1 MGRVLAP
8 YGVKGWIKVRPYSA
22 EPNALIGHRRWWL
35 AKTGDEWREF
45 ALIEARR
52 HANALVALLEGLSR
66 REDAAEWSGA
76 AVGVPRAAL
85 PQLSGGEIY
94 LADLLDLKVVN
105 RQGEKLGRV
114 TELLET
120 PAHAVLRV
128 EDESGREELI
138 PLVSAYVDTIELQ
151 HRRIVV
157 DWHRGNA

>member
-1 MGRVLAP
+1 MIVMGRVLAP

-35 AKTGDEWREF
+35 AKTGEEWREF
-45 ALIEARR
+45 ALIEEP
-52 HANALVALLEGLSR
+52 L
-66 REDAAEWSGA
+66 DAP
-76 AVGVPRAAL
+76 AVTRA
-85 PQLSGGEIY
+85 
-94 LADLLDLKVVN
+94 
-105 RQGEKLGRV
+105 LGRV